1 MNKFAK
7 TFTLTA
13 CALAASVL
21 ISACGGGGETTDTV
35 APSVVISASALNS
48 GVMTFSFVFSKD
60 VGTSFAVED
69 LLISGGTAGVL
80 TKTNA
85 TTYSLPITPTGAAG
99 TISVSLAAAKYT
111 DLANKPNTSTAS
123 KSEAFDTTTGPGTP
137 VLTFDESSGI
147 ALSAFS
153 GGTLTIDA
161 GPDGGVG
168 KVGKLVRQGGD
179 TAGAG
184 KVVLNAKIP
193 FTADSKKM
201 TVRVWSS
208 KANVPIILKVEGEA
222 GAAVDAPAINV
233 TAANTWQTMTFDF
246 GAVDLSKNY
255 NVVVLMPDT
264 GVVGTGQVYYFD
276 EITLV
281 GASTGTPSTP
291 TATEPTTAAATPV
304 VAAANVLSIYSDAYT
319 PIAGVNLRPDWGQP
333 TVVSE
338 VLVAGNKT
346 QKYTAFT
353 YEGITFTPINATAMT
368 KLHIDVW
375 TPDLTALDVFVL
387 AGGAEQFVTVT
398 PTKAGWNSFDIDLSA
413 YTTLNKATVK
423 ELKLVAKGGSTL
435 YFDNLYFTGAASG
448 TTETVQT
455 GGSGATANCVDS
467 ATVKCLNF
475 TGTSVNPRAWDGG
488 VVATI
493 SADPADATN
502 SVLKMIK
509 AAGTAGSIGAVLAT
523 AAGDTWVLDSASP
536 GEITSVNKTI
546 TMRVYSAAIG
556 EKIMLKIAGINVVGT
571 AQEVTQTT
579 TKANAWET
587 LTFTYNTA
595 TKFDQL
601 AVFGD
606 YGSYAAGGANPQKT
620 FYFDEVSYPKGA
632 ALNVC
637 STVPGLA
644 ALTAGKF
651 ASGYVGV
658 LDSGTSTEC
667 GTFGKYD
674 GGMDLMWYDGGV
686 AGSAADPSFYFGY
699 GALTTSVTSDSYFG
713 AFVKA
718 PKNGTANVS
727 GFTKVNVTTWG
738 WAGLAKA
745 NPTGT
750 VVLKG
755 ANVGTCAPTYS
766 TTFTGLTNS
775 PKVFSLNLSS
785 FTAVEACGI
794 TSVANFLAGGINEVH
809 VQYIGSNVNK
819 TQNIVAGR
827 AENGMHLGIVT
838 FGN

>member
-193 FTADSKKM
+193 FTTDSKKM

-435 YFDNLYFTGAASG
+435 YFDNLYFLKSAGDTPVATPSGTSVSFSSGYTNPVAKGPAGGEYFEGTTTEGGVWGYYSDGFPTAVGGAFTGGTADYRYIGTTNTSAPTAGANGTYMGIYNLYKAGGLTTGGKAFVTVELAADADYIASGKQTLRIDVVGSELFNNGNVADCVIVASG
-448 TTETVQT
+448 T
-455 GGSGATANCVDS
+455 
-467 ATVKCLNF
+467 VKP
-475 TGTSVNPRAWDGG
+475 TS
-488 VVATI
+488 
-493 SADPADATN
+493 
-502 SVLKMIK
+502 
-509 AAGTAGSIGAVLAT
+509 
-523 AAGDTWVLDSASP
+523 
-536 GEITSVNKTI
+536 
-546 TMRVYSAAIG
+546 
-556 EKIMLKIAGINVVGT
+556 
-571 AQEVTQTT
+571 
-579 TKANAWET
+579 
-587 LTFTYNTA
+587 
-595 TKFDQL
+595 
-601 AVFGD
+601 
-606 YGSYAAGGANPQKT
+606 
-620 FYFDEVSYPKGA
+620 
-632 ALNVC
+632 
-637 STVPGLA
+637 A
-644 ALTAGKF
+644 ALT
-651 ASGYVGV
+651 SYRVPI
-658 LDSGTSTEC
+658 T
-667 GTFGKYD
+667 TFGQ
-674 GGMDLMWYDGGV
+674 GCNQSSITTV
-686 AGSAADPSFYFGY
+686 AH
-699 GALTTSVTSDSYFG
+699 L
-713 AFVKA
+713 
-718 PKNGTANVS
+718 VS
-727 GFTKVNVTTWG
+727 G
-738 WAGLAKA
+738 
-745 NPTGT
+745 
-750 VVLKG
+750 
-755 ANVGTCAPTYS
+755 
-766 TTFTGLTNS
+766 
-775 PKVFSLNLSS
+775 
-785 FTAVEACGI
+785 
-794 TSVANFLAGGINEVH
+794 H
-809 VQYIGSNVNK
+809 
-819 TQNIVAGR
+819 
-827 AENGMHLGIVT
+827 
-838 FGN
+838 

>member
-1 MNKFAK
+1 MRQ
-7 TFTLTA
+7 LTKSFSLSA
-13 CALAASVL
+13 CALAASML
-21 ISACGGGGETTDTV
+21 ISACGGGGAADSTAPTV
-35 APSVVISASALNS
+35 AISASTLNA
-48 GVMTFSFVFSKD
+48 GVITFSFVFSED
-60 VGTSFAVED
+60 VGTSFSVED
-69 LLISGGTAGVL
+69 LVISGGTAGVL
-80 TKTNA
+80 SKTNG
-85 TTYSLPITPTGAAG
+85 TTYSLPITPTGTAG
-99 TISVSLAAAKYT
+99 TISVSLAATKYS
-111 DLANKPNTSTAS
+111 DLASNQNTSAAS
-123 KSEAFDTTTGPGTP
+123 KSEAFDTTIGPGSP
-137 VLTFDESSGI
+137 VLTFDELSGI
-147 ALSAFS
+147 SLSAFS

-184 KVVLNAKIP
+184 KVVLITKIP
-193 FTADSKKM
+193 FTADSKKIS
-201 TVRVWSS
+201 VRVWSS
-208 KANVPIILKVEGEA
+208 KANVPIVLKVEGEA

-233 TAANTWQTMTFDF
+233 TAANTWQTMTFNF
-246 GAVDLSKNY
+246 AAADLSKNY
-255 NVVVLMPDT
+255 NVLVMMPDT
-264 GVVGTGQVYYFD
+264 GVIGTGEIYYFD

-281 GASTGTPSTP
+281 GASTGVPSTP

-319 PIAGVNLRPDWGQP
+319 PVADVNLWPNWGQ
-333 TVVSE
+333 TTAVSE

-346 QKYTAFT
+346 QKYTAFN

-375 TPDLTALDVFVL
+375 TPDVTALKVFVL
-387 AGGAEQFVTVT
+387 SGGPEQFVTVT

-413 YTTLNKATVK
+413 YTSLNKAAIK
-423 ELKLVAKGGSTL
+423 ELKLDVRGGSGSTM
-435 YFDNLYFTGAASG
+435 YFDNLYFTGAAGG
-448 TTETVQT
+448 TTEPV
-455 GGSGATANCVDS
+455 GSGATANCLDS

-475 TGTSVNPRAWDGG
+475 TGTSVNPKAWDGG

-509 AAGTAGSIGAVLAT
+509 SAGTAGGIGAVLAT
-523 AAGDTWVLDSASP
+523 AGGDTWVLDSASP

-606 YGSYAAGGANPQKT
+606 FGSYAAGGANPQKT

-651 ASGYVGV
+651 ASGYVG
-658 LDSGTSTEC
+658 LIDSGTSTEC
-667 GTFGKYD
+667 GSFGKYD
-674 GGMDLMWYDGGV
+674 GAMDLQWYNGGV

-699 GALTTSVTSDSYFG
+699 GALTTSVTADSYFG

-718 PKNGTANVS
+718 PKNGTANVA

-755 ANVGTCAPTYS
+755 ANIGTCTPSYS

-775 PKVFSLNLSS
+775 PKVFSLNLSA
-785 FTAVEACGI
+785 FTAIEACGL

-809 VQYIGSNVNK
+809 VQYKGANVNK
-819 TQNIVAGR
+819 TQDIVDDR